1 MSQQDRAVT
10 PVISTI
16 LVVAIVVILAA
27 TVSVAFLGITENLT
41 EPAPIVGDTTGELIP
56 GGGENEQVV
65 QITHV
70 AGDSIAVEEIE
81 IIVRVSGSGS
91 EFPKEARLVNLP
103 SDGPFPRS
111 IDNDDIQGDNLV
123 DSTGGQF
130 TSEYNGDQIIVVDDS
145 NIWTPSDTIQFR
157 LNSGDEGVD
166 FSDGD
171 ADELEVV
178 IVHKPSN
185 AIISEHTFRP

>member
-1 MSQQDRAVT
+1 M
-10 PVISTI
+10 
-16 LVVAIVVILAA
+16 
-27 TVSVAFLGITENLT
+27 
-41 EPAPIVGDTTGELIP
+41 
-56 GGGENEQVV
+56 
-65 QITHV
+65 
-70 AGDSIAVEEIE
+70 
-81 IIVRVSGSGS
+81 
-91 EFPKEARLVNLP
+91 
-103 SDGPFPRS
+103 
-111 IDNDDIQGDNLV
+111 V

-145 NIWTPSDTIQFR
+145 NIWSPSDTIQFR

>member
-91 EFPKEARLVNLP
+91 EFPKEARLVTSLVM
-103 SDGPFPRS
+103 DPFHARS
-111 IDNDDIQGDNLV
+111 TTMIYREIIWLIQQV
-123 DSTGGQF
+123 DSLLPNTM
-130 TSEYNGDQIIVVDDS
+130 EI
-145 NIWTPSDTIQFR
+145 
-157 LNSGDEGVD
+157 
-166 FSDGD
+166 
-171 ADELEVV
+171 
-178 IVHKPSN
+178 K
-185 AIISEHTFRP
+185 